1 MQSISTQADT
11 TMVINFNEIDDEY
24 YVDEQIQMQ
33 LNQYLTT
40 TLIVRR
46 NITLGDLF
54 LTTFNTNEFE

>member
-11 TMVINFNEIDDEY
+11 TITINFNEIDDEY

>member
-11 TMVINFNEIDDEY
+11 TMAINFNEIDDEY